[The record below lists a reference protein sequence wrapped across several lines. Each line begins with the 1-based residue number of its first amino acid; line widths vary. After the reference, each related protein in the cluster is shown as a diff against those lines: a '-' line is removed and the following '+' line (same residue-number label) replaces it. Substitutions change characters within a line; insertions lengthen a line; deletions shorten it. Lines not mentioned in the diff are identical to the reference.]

1 MLKEEQPTL
10 FAQVKKWISIKEYII
25 WRLTGK
31 ILTDTT
37 MAAGSGMM
45 NLKTLT
51 WDEKI
56 LAQIGLDQ
64 AQLPTIADQQSTVGK
79 IIPEYRAKLGLNDET
94 QSFWAQAMGICQRLV
109 SAFWM
114 RKILH

>member
-1 MLKEEQPTL
+1 
-10 FAQVKKWISIKEYII
+10 
-25 WRLTGK
+25 
-31 ILTDTT
+31 

-64 AQLPTIADQQSTVGK
+64 AQLRQLLINNLLWV
-79 IIPEYRAKLGLNDET
+79 KLFQNIVLN
-94 QSFWAQAMGICQRLV
+94 WV
-109 SAFWM
+109 
-114 RKILH
+114 